1 MPETKIPDIPL
12 LRGPVPLLHLLLQ
25 HFVHP
30 GDQVV
35 DATCGNG
42 NDTLLLARLAGPDG
56 RVWAFDIQGDAIDHT
71 TTALQEA
78 GLLERVTLL
87 NSGHETMQDHVVSP
101 LSAVVF
107 NLGYLPGGDRTVIT
121 RPESTLTGLT
131 QAAGLLAPRGIIAIT
146 VYPGHAGGD
155 IEQANVEVWAS
166 RLTPGSFHV
175 WHMGQRNVTSNAPY
189 LILIQK
195 AS

>member
-1 MPETKIPDIPL
+1 MPETKVTDIPL
-12 LRGPVPLLHLLLQ
+12 LRGPVPLSHLILGCFLR
-25 HFVHP
+25 P
-30 GDQVV
+30 GDFAV

-56 RVWAFDIQGDAIDHT
+56 RVWAFDIQADAIDRT

-87 NSGHETMQDHVVSP
+87 NSGHETMRDHVVFQV
-101 LSAVVF
+101 SAVVF

-146 VYPGHAGGD
+146 VYPGHTGGD
-155 IEQANVEVWAS
+155 IEQATVEEWAS

-175 WHMGQRNVTSNAPY
+175 WHMGQRNVTSNAPC

-195 AS
+195 AP